1 MVVVALSITGV
12 INRTRAL
19 LAGRKG
25 IRFFQHVM
33 NVRLQLR
40 KGSVYST
47 TTTLLFRIAPCV
59 YLGAALIAFLFIPV
73 ANLEPICSFHGDIV
87 FVAYLLALSR
97 VALILAAM
105 DTGSSFETEL
115 MGDVKAGFPSPAED
129 IREKLD
135 LIKLLVKHKA
145 STFFFRVDGVSM
157 VDSGMDEGDILIVD
171 RAIDPYN
178 NCKAVCY
185 IDGEYTVKRVEMSD
199 KGVRLMPAN
208 ENKTTYK
215 PIEITSENNFLIW
228 GVVTWVIK
236 KM

>member
-1 MVVVALSITGV
+1 MDKFVP
-12 INRTRAL
+12 
-19 LAGRKG
+19 
-25 IRFFQHVM
+25 H
-33 NVRLQLR
+33 
-40 KGSVYST
+40 
-47 TTTLLFRIAPCV
+47 RI
-59 YLGAALIAFLFIPV
+59 
-73 ANLEPICSFHGDIV
+73 
-87 FVAYLLALSR
+87 
-97 VALILAAM
+97 

-185 IDGEYTVKRVEMSD
+185 IDGEYTVKRVEMLD
-199 KGVRLMPAN
+199 NGIRLMPAN
-208 ENKTTYK
+208 ELNTAYK
-215 PIEITSENNFLIW
+215 PIEITPENNFVIW
-228 GVVTWVIK
+228 GVVSWVIK